1 MNRRLHLPA
10 RLAPAGRGI
19 VRSRDRLVRSRDRL
33 VRSRDRLVRS
43 RGRGTRRLALLSAG
57 AAGLTVLVT
66 GVPAAVSGLAA
77 SAAPARPAAAAAAAL
92 DVVPKPA
99 SAKVGRG
106 HFALTRHT
114 RIVAAP
120 GAHSAAELPV
130 ARDLAA
136 YLRPATGYRLPAV
149 TGGARRGDIVLQ
161 IGNPGTLKPAYR
173 AEGYQ
178 LDTTTSGAKIEA
190 PAAHGLYDGIQT
202 FRQLLPAWIN
212 SRTVVPGPWTAPVTT
227 ITDHPRYSYRG
238 LMLDIARHYEPPSA
252 VEELISQIAGYKIN
266 VLHLHLSDD
275 QGFRLAIHG
284 FPRLTSIGS
293 RGSVGTGGRAKDP
306 GGFWTQA
313 QYRAVVAEA
322 AAHFMTVVP
331 EVDSPGHNNA
341 IIMSEY
347 NDTGNPALPGNP
359 HGINCG
365 QFDPPHWDY
374 TEDVGYSA
382 MCPGSP
388 DTWAIMKAII
398 GQLASITPGP
408 YYDLGGDE
416 VPASLLS
423 ASRYA
428 AFINKEAGI
437 VTSQRKTVMGWA
449 DIAGR
454 GTRPPAGSV
463 AEYWQ
468 PAGGSSPGSVTGREA
483 VAKHMKIVMAPANHT
498 YLDQKYVVTARSSVP
513 PSLGMNWACPRGC
526 DVSSAYNWNPGGL
539 VTGVTDRN
547 VIGVEGDMWG
557 ETVAN
562 MNNVDYMVFPR
573 LLALAEI
580 AWSPSAH
587 RAATSPAYRDFLVR
601 LGAQGARFQA
611 AGLNFYPSAQVPWPL
626 AIIGTRVTAG
636 AHGRVAGPVATLSA
650 PGFPASTLSMCDSSL
665 GIGCTIK
672 WGDGSTTTGDVTG
685 ANATGTRVNSL
696 YTISGRHVYAHPGTY
711 HGVVIATAGN
721 ARAVRARFTATW
733 P

>member
-10 RLAPAGRGI
+10 RLAAPRRGLA
-19 VRSRDRLVRSRDRL
+19 RSRDRLA
-33 VRSRDRLVRS
+33 RS

-66 GVPAAVSGLAA
+66 GVPAAVFGLAA
-77 SAAPARPAAAAAAAL
+77 SAAPVRPAAATAGTL
-92 DVVPKPA
+92 DVVPKPV

-106 HFALTRHT
+106 HFTLTRHT

-149 TGGARRGDIVLQ
+149 TGRAHPGDIVLQ
-161 IGNPGTLKPAYR
+161 IGNAGTLKPRHR
-173 AEGYQ
+173 AEGYRI
-178 LDTTTSGAKIEA
+178 DTTTSGARIEA
-190 PAAHGLYDGIQT
+190 PAPHGLYNGIQT

-212 SRTVVPGPWTAPVTT
+212 SPTVVPGPWTAPVTT
-227 ITDHPRYSYRG
+227 ITDYPRYSYRG
-238 LMLDIARHYEPPSA
+238 LLLDIARHYEPPSA
-252 VEELISQIAGYKIN
+252 VEELISQIAAYKID

-313 QYRAVVAEA
+313 QYRAVVADA
-322 AAHFMTVVP
+322 AAHFITVVP

-347 NDTGNPALPGNP
+347 NDTGNPALPVNP

-382 MCPGSP
+382 MCPASP

-437 VTSQRKTVMGWA
+437 VGSQHKTVMGWA

-468 PAGGSSPGSVTGREA
+468 PAGGTSPGSVTGREA

-547 VIGVEGDMWG
+547 VIGVEGAMWG

-587 RAATSPAYRDFLVR
+587 RTAASPAYRDFLVR
-601 LGAQGARFQA
+601 LAAQGARFQA
-611 AGLNFYPSAQVPWPL
+611 AGVNFYPSAQVPWPL
-626 AIIGTRVTAG
+626 AIIGSRVTAS

-650 PGFPASTLSMCDSSL
+650 PGFPTSTLSMCDSSL

-696 YTISGRHVYAHPGTY
+696 YAISGRHVYARPGTY
-711 HGVVIATAGN
+711 HGVVIASAGN
-721 ARAVRARFTATW
+721 ARPVTAHFTVRW

>member
-10 RLAPAGRGI
+10 RPAGT
-19 VRSRDRLVRSRDRL
+19 RDGLA
-33 VRSRDRLVRS
+33 RS
-43 RGRGTRRLALLSAG
+43 RGSCTRRRLAFLSAWT
-57 AAGLTVLVT
+57 AGVTVLAI
-66 GVPAAVSGLAA
+66 GAPAAVFSRAA
-77 SAAPARPAAAAAAAL
+77 SAAPVRPAAAAAAMPGI
-92 DVVPKPA
+92 VPKPV
-99 SAKVGRG
+99 SVKVGRG
-106 HFALTRHT
+106 HFTLTRST
-114 RIVAAP
+114 RIVAAA
-120 GAHSAAELPV
+120 GAHSVGELPV

-149 TGGARRGDIVLQ
+149 TGRPHRGDIVLQ
-161 IGNPGTLKPAYR
+161 IGNPGTLKPRYR

-178 LDTTTSGAKIEA
+178 LETTTSGARIEA
-190 PAAHGLYDGIQT
+190 PAAHGLYNGIQT

-212 SRTVVPGPWTAPVTT
+212 SPAIWPGPWTAPVVT
-227 ITDHPRYSYRG
+227 ITDYPRYSYRG
-238 LMLDIARHYEPPSA
+238 LLLDIARHYEPPSA
-252 VEELISQIAGYKIN
+252 VEKLISQIAAYKID

-284 FPRLTSIGS
+284 FPRLTSVGS
-293 RGSVGTGGRAKDP
+293 RGSVGTGGRQKDP

-313 QYRAVVAEA
+313 QYKAVVADA
-322 AAHFMTVVP
+322 AAHFITVMP

-347 NDTGNPALPGNP
+347 NDTGNPALSANP

-365 QFDPPHWDY
+365 QYNPPRWDY

-388 DTWAIMKAII
+388 DTWAIMRAII
-398 GQLASITPGP
+398 GQLTGITPGP

-423 ASRYA
+423 APRYA
-428 AFINKEAGI
+428 AFINKETGI
-437 VTSQRKTVMGWA
+437 VTRQHKTVMGWA
-449 DIAGR
+449 DIAGP

-498 YLDQKYVVTARSSVP
+498 YLDQKYIVTARSSVP
-513 PSLGMNWACPRGC
+513 PSLGMNWACPKGC
-526 DVSSAYNWNPGGL
+526 DVSSAYNWNPGRF

-547 VIGVEGDMWG
+547 VIGVEGAMWG
-557 ETVAN
+557 ETVAT
-562 MNNVDYMVFPR
+562 MDNVDYMVFPR

-580 AWSPSAH
+580 AWSPPAH
-587 RAATSPAYRDFLVR
+587 RTAASPADRDFLLR
-601 LGAQGARFQA
+601 LAAQGARFQA
-611 AGLNFYPSAQVPWPL
+611 ARLNFYPSAQVPWPL
-626 AIIGTRVTAG
+626 AITATTVTAN
-636 AHGRVAGPVATLSA
+636 AHGQVNGAVAKLSA
-650 PGFPASTLSMCDSSL
+650 PGFPTSTLTMCDSSL
-665 GIGCTIK
+665 GIGCTIR

-685 ANATGTRVNSL
+685 TNATGTRVNSL
-696 YTISGRHVYAHPGTY
+696 YTIFGTHTYAHPGTY
-711 HGVVIATAGN
+711 HGVVIASAGN
-721 ARAVRARFTATW
+721 AKPVRANFTVTW
-733 P
+733 R